1 MTRGIAILLML
12 LLLLTQAWPT
22 QVGQAQASPTH
33 TVGRGETLS
42 QIAQRYGIP
51 LRDLMAL
58 NNITDADTLYAGQIL
73 LLPAPADATPA
84 DVTLDPAA
92 PADDTPQRHTVR
104 PGETLSQIAQRY
116 GIPMTDL
123 MARNGITNPD
133 ALFIGQELRLTPAPE
148 TAPAATV
155 EPAEE
160 TGAESTTEIPPVPP
174 LVSLNRVV
182 TVGPGDSMRS
192 LALRHGVDEDALR
205 RLNRLEPRT
214 LLSLGQELLLPAT
227 RTDLEVSP
235 PVSPQAGDTPGDRY
249 VVQPGDSLGRIAERY
264 GLALADLLAA
274 NRIANPDTIFVG
286 QTLQIPA
293 PVPAVAA
300 SSPAPLPHT
309 IGRPRSGFYVY
320 TVKRGDTL
328 SALAR
333 EFDTTQLA
341 ILEYNN
347 LPSPETVF
355 LGMTLRIPYGPPPL
369 PITHPPTP
377 MSGTRFLVSLSR
389 QQCWLI
395 QGDQVRYAWT
405 CSTGYG
411 QWITRTGNFAVQ
423 TKLEM
428 AKSSAYR
435 LDMPYW
441 LGIYDVGAFENGIH
455 GLPIRWETG
464 ERIWEGL
471 IGQPATFGCAMLADD
486 DAARLFEIAF
496 LGMPVHIVQ

>member
-1 MTRGIAILLML
+1 MA
-12 LLLLTQAWPT
+12 LLLTLILLLTPAWPIAR
-22 QVGQAQASPTH
+22 GQAPAAPTH
-33 TVGRGETLS
+33 TVARGETLSQIAQRYGVALTELAALNNITNPDTLYAGQILLLPGGDAQPIPITIDPAAPATGAPERHIVRAGETLS

-51 LRDLMAL
+51 L
-58 NNITDADTLYAGQIL
+58 
-73 LLPAPADATPA
+73 
-84 DVTLDPAA
+84 
-92 PADDTPQRHTVR
+92 
-104 PGETLSQIAQRY
+104 
-116 GIPMTDL
+116 TDL
-123 MARNGITNPD
+123 MARNGIRNPD
-133 ALFIGQELRLTPAPE
+133 AIFAGQELRLTPAPE
-148 TAPAATV
+148 TAAALAA
-155 EPAEE
+155 PPDAPS
-160 TGAESTTEIPPVPP
+160 STRNHDDLPP
-174 LVSLNRVV
+174 LVSLNRAI
-182 TVGPGDSMRS
+182 TVGPGDSIRS

-205 RLNRLEPRT
+205 RLNRLDART
-214 LLSLGQELLLPAT
+214 ALSLGQELLLPAT
-227 RTDLEVSP
+227 RAELEVVP
-235 PVSPQAGDTPGDRY
+235 PPPAPSDAAAEERY
-249 VVQPGDSLGRIAERY
+249 VVQPGDSLGRIAERF

-274 NRIANPDTIFVG
+274 NRIADPDTIFIG
-286 QTLQIPA
+286 QSLRI
-293 PVPAVAA
+293 PVPGPPPQA

-309 IGRPRSGFYVY
+309 IGRPRSGFYLY

-333 EFDTTQLA
+333 EFNTTQLA

-347 LPSPETVF
+347 LPNPETVY
-355 LGMTLRIPYGPPPL
+355 LGLALRIPYGPPPL

-377 MSGTRFLVSLSR
+377 LSGTRFLVSLSR
-389 QQCWLI
+389 QQCWLL

-455 GLPIRWETG
+455 GLPIRWDTG